1 MAKTQTS
8 CPRCRQPV
16 IADIEQ
22 IFDLFTDPTAKQ
34 KLLGNIANTIHCP
47 SCGFQGMVA
56 TPIVY
61 HDPEKELLLTYFPP
75 EMNVPITEQEKQIG
89 PLINRVL
96 NSLPNEKRKAYLF
109 QPQSM
114 LTYQTLLEK
123 ILEKDGITKE
133 MIENQQ
139 KRLNLL
145 QRILTTPKPD
155 QLTLVKQEENLI
167 DVSFF
172 SLLTRFIQSAVEQKD
187 EKTSKELLDVQEL
200 LFENTKVGKEISIQA
215 KETEIAIKSLQDAGK
230 DGGLTREKLLELVI
244 KAPNDIQLSI
254 LTGLARSGMDYSF
267 FQRLSEKIEAT
278 KDPEKNKLLA
288 LREKLLNLT
297 QEIDKKIQVEYEQA
311 KKLLEKILS
320 ADNIAQSAESNI
332 SKVDDLFLQVLD
344 NELAVAR
351 KNANL
356 DRISK
361 LEQIMIV
368 IEKANEPPAE
378 IKLIQELL
386 STEDDVELQNKINEH
401 AAEINSE
408 LADLMNNVITQSE
421 GKNQDV
427 KLTEKLK
434 SVYRAVLRFS
444 MQKNLQN

>member
-1 MAKTQTS
+1 MAKTQTT

-22 IFDLFTDPTAKQ
+22 IFDLNTDPTAKQ
-34 KLLGNIANTIHCP
+34 KLLGNVVNTIQCP
-47 SCGFQGMVA
+47 SCGFQGMLT

-61 HDPEKELLLTYFPP
+61 HDSEKELLLTYFPP
-75 EMNVPITEQEKQIG
+75 ELNVPVTEQEKQIG

-114 LTYQTLLEK
+114 LTYQTLIEK

-139 KRLNLL
+139 KCLNLL

-155 QLTLVKQEENLI
+155 RLSLIKQEEELI
-167 DVSFF
+167 DVLFF
-172 SLLTRFIQSAVEQKD
+172 TLLTRLIQSAVEQKD
-187 EKTSKELLDVQEL
+187 EKTSKDLLDIQDL
-200 LFENTKVGKEISIQA
+200 LFENTKVGKEVFVQA
-215 KETEIAIKSLQDAGK
+215 KETEAAIKSLQEAGK
-230 DGGLTREKLLELVI
+230 DGLTREKLLELVI
-244 KAPNDIQLSI
+244 KAPNDTQLSI

-267 FQRLSEKIEAT
+267 FQMLSEKIESAT
-278 KDPEKNKLLA
+278 DSKKQKLLN

-297 QEIDKKIQVEYEQA
+297 KEIDKKIQTEYEQA
-311 KKLLEKILS
+311 KKLLENIIS
-320 ADNIAQSAESNI
+320 ADNISQSAEKNL
-332 SKVDDLFLQVLD
+332 SKVDELFLQILE

-361 LEQIMIV
+361 LEQVMIV

-386 STEDDVELQNKINEH
+386 STENDEELQKKINEH
-401 AAEINSE
+401 SAEINSE
-408 LADLMNNVITQSE
+408 LADLINNVITQSE
-421 GKNQDV
+421 GKSQDV
-427 KLTEKLK
+427 RLTEKLQ

-444 MQKNLQN
+444 MQKNLQA

>member
-16 IADIEQ
+16 IADVEQ
-22 IFDLFTDPTAKQ
+22 IFDTYTDPTAKQ
-34 KLLGNIANTIHCP
+34 KLLGNIVNVIHCP
-47 SCGFQGMVA
+47 SCGFQGMLA
-56 TPIVY
+56 TPIIY

-75 EMNVPITEQEKQIG
+75 EMNVPVTEQEKQMG

-96 NSLPNEKRKAYLF
+96 NSLPNDKKKAYLF

-133 MIENQQ
+133 MIEEQQ

-145 QRILTTPKPD
+145 QRILTTPKPE
-155 QLTLVKQEENLI
+155 QLTLIKQEEALL

-172 SLLTRFIQSAVEQKD
+172 SLLTRFVQSSMEQKD
-187 EKTSKELLDVQEL
+187 EKTSKELLEIQDL
-200 LFENTKVGKEISIQA
+200 LFNNTKVGKELFVQA
-215 KETEIAIKSLQDAGK
+215 KDTEAAIKSLQDAGK
-230 DGGLTREKLLELVI
+230 DGLTREKLLELVI
-244 KAPNDIQLSI
+244 NAPNDIQLSI
-254 LTGLARSGMDYSF
+254 FTGLARSGMDYSF
-267 FQRLSEKIEAT
+267 FQMLSEKIDAA
-278 KDPEKNKLLA
+278 KDPEKQKLLT
-288 LREKLLNLT
+288 LRENLLKLT
-297 QEIDKKIQVEYEQA
+297 QEIDKKVQADYEKA
-311 KKLLEKILS
+311 KQLIEKILS
-320 ADNIAQSAESNI
+320 SDNIAQNAENNL
-332 SKVDDLFLQVLD
+332 SKVDELFLQVLE

-351 KNANL
+351 KNANI

-386 STEDDVELQNKINEH
+386 SIPTDTELQAKLNEH
-401 AAEINSE
+401 SSEITSE
-408 LADLMNNVITQSE
+408 LADLINNVITQSE

-427 KLTEKLK
+427 KLNEKLK

-444 MQKNLQN
+444 MQKNLQ

>member
-1 MAKTQTS
+1 MTKTQTS

-22 IFDLFTDPTAKQ
+22 IFDTYTDPTAKQ
-34 KLLGNIANTIHCP
+34 KLLGNVVNIIHCP
-47 SCGFQGMVA
+47 SCGFQDMLA

-75 EMNVPITEQEKQIG
+75 ELNISVTEQEKQIG

-96 NSLPNEKRKAYLF
+96 NSLPNEKKKAYLF

-145 QRILTTPKPD
+145 QRILTTPKPER
-155 QLTLVKQEENLI
+155 LTLIKQEEALL

-172 SLLTRFIQSAVEQKD
+172 SLLTRIAQSAVEQKD
-187 EKTSKELLDVQEL
+187 EKTGKELLEVQDL
-200 LFENTKVGKEISIQA
+200 LYENTKVGKELFVQA
-215 KETEIAIKSLQDAGK
+215 KETETAIKSLQNAGK
-230 DGGLTREKLLELVI
+230 DGLTREKLLELVI
-244 KAPNDIQLSI
+244 NAPNDTQLSI
-254 LTGLARSGMDYSF
+254 FTGLARSGMDYSF
-267 FQRLSEKIEAT
+267 FQMLSEKMDAA
-278 KDPEKNKLLA
+278 KDPEKQKLLT
-288 LREKLLNLT
+288 LRENLLKLT
-297 QEIDKKIQVEYEQA
+297 QEIDKKVQADYEQA
-311 KKLLEKILS
+311 KQLIEKILS
-320 ADNIAQSAESNI
+320 TDNIAQNAENNL
-332 SKVDDLFLQVLD
+332 SKVDELFLQVLE

-351 KNANL
+351 KNANI

-386 STEDDVELQNKINEH
+386 STPTDTELQAKLNEH
-401 AAEINSE
+401 SSEITSE
-408 LADLMNNVITQSE
+408 LADLINNVITQSE

-427 KLTEKLK
+427 KLNEKLK

-444 MQKNLQN
+444 MQKNLQ

>member
-16 IADIEQ
+16 IADVEQ
-22 IFDLFTDPTAKQ
+22 IFDTYTDPTAKQ
-34 KLLGNIANTIHCP
+34 KLLSNVVNVIHCP
-47 SCGFQGMVA
+47 SCGFQGMLA

-75 EMNVPITEQEKQIG
+75 ELNVPVTEQEKQMG

-96 NSLPNEKRKAYLF
+96 NSLPNEKKKAYLF

-145 QRILTTPKPD
+145 ERILTSAKPD
-155 QLTLVKQEENLI
+155 RLTLIKQEEALLDI
-167 DVSFF
+167 SFF
-172 SLLTRFIQSAVEQKD
+172 SLLTRFVQSAVEQKD
-187 EKTSKELLDVQEL
+187 EKTSKELLEVQDL
-200 LFENTKVGKEISIQA
+200 LFENTKVGKELFAQA
-215 KETEIAIKSLQDAGK
+215 KETESAIKSLQDAGK
-230 DGGLTREKLLELVI
+230 DGLTREKLLELAI
-244 KAPNDIQLSI
+244 NAPNDTQLSI

-267 FQRLSEKIEAT
+267 FQMLSEKIDAT
-278 KDPEKNKLLA
+278 KDPEKQKLLT
-288 LREKLLNLT
+288 LREKLLKLT
-297 QEIDKKIQVEYEQA
+297 QEIDKKVQAEYEQA
-311 KKLLEKILS
+311 KQLIEKILS
-320 ADNIAQSAESNI
+320 TDNIAQNAESNL
-332 SKVDDLFLQVLD
+332 SKVDELFLQVLE

-351 KNANL
+351 KNANI

-386 STEDDVELQNKINEH
+386 STPDDAELQKKLNEH
-401 AAEINSE
+401 SNEINSE
-408 LADLMNNVITQSE
+408 LADLMNNVIMQSE
-421 GKNQDV
+421 GKNQDL
-427 KLTEKLK
+427 KLAEKLK

-444 MQKNLQN
+444 MQKNLK

>member
-1 MAKTQTS
+1 MVKTQTS

-16 IADIEQ
+16 IADVEQ
-22 IFDLFTDPTAKQ
+22 IFDTYTDPTAKQ
-34 KLLGNIANTIHCP
+34 KLLGNVVNVIHCP
-47 SCGFQGMVA
+47 SCGFQGMLA

-75 EMNVPITEQEKQIG
+75 ELNVPVTEQEKQMG

-96 NSLPNEKRKAYLF
+96 NSLPNEKKKAYLF

-145 QRILTTPKPD
+145 QRIMTTPKPER
-155 QLTLVKQEENLI
+155 LALIKQEEELLDI
-167 DVSFF
+167 SFF
-172 SLLTRFIQSAVEQKD
+172 SLLTRFVQSSVEQKD
-187 EKTSKELLDVQEL
+187 EKTSKELLEVQDL
-200 LFENTKVGKEISIQA
+200 LFENTKVGKELFVQA
-215 KETEIAIKSLQDAGK
+215 KETETAIKTLQDAGK
-230 DGGLTREKLLELVI
+230 DGLTREKLLELVI
-244 KAPNDIQLSI
+244 NAPNDTQLSI

-267 FQRLSEKIEAT
+267 FQMLSEKIDAAKE
-278 KDPEKNKLLA
+278 PEKQKMLT
-288 LREKLLNLT
+288 LREKLLKLT
-297 QEIDKKIQVEYEQA
+297 QEIDKKVQAEYEQA
-311 KKLLEKILS
+311 KQLIEKILS
-320 ADNIAQSAESNI
+320 TDNIAQNAENNL
-332 SKVDDLFLQVLD
+332 SKVDELFLQVLE
-344 NELAVAR
+344 NELAIAR
-351 KNANL
+351 KNANV

-386 STEDDVELQNKINEH
+386 STPTDAELQNKLNEH
-401 AAEINSE
+401 SSEITSE
-408 LADLMNNVITQSE
+408 LADLINNVITQSE
-421 GKNQDV
+421 GKNQDI

-434 SVYRAVLRFS
+434 SVYRAVLHFS
-444 MQKNLQN
+444 MQKNLQQ

>member
-22 IFDLFTDPTAKQ
+22 IFDLNTDPTAKQ
-34 KLLGNIANTIHCP
+34 KLLGNIANSIHCP
-47 SCGFQGMVA
+47 SCGFQGMLA

-61 HDPEKELLLTYFPP
+61 HDPEKELLLTYYPP
-75 EMNVPITEQEKQIG
+75 ELNVPVTEQEKQIG

-155 QLTLVKQEENLI
+155 QLTLVKQEEELI

-172 SLLTRFIQSAVEQKD
+172 SLLTRFVQSAMEQKD
-187 EKTSKELLDVQEL
+187 EKTSKELLDVQDL
-200 LFENTKVGKEISIQA
+200 LFNNTKVGKELSIQA
-215 KETEIAIKSLQDAGK
+215 KETETAIKSLQDAGK
-230 DGGLTREKLLELVI
+230 DGLTREKLLELVI
-244 KAPNDIQLSI
+244 KAPNETQLSI

-267 FQRLSEKIEAT
+267 FQMLSEKIETA
-278 KDPEKNKLLA
+278 KDTDKQKLLN

-297 QEIDKKIQVEYEQA
+297 QEIDKKIQAEYEQA
-311 KKLLEKILS
+311 KQLLEKILS
-320 ADNIAQSAESNI
+320 ADNIAQSAESNL
-332 SKVDDLFLQVLD
+332 SNVNELFLQVLE

-361 LEQIMIV
+361 LEQVMIV

-386 STEDDVELQNKINEH
+386 STEDEAELQKKIKDH
-401 AAEINSE
+401 AAEITAE
-408 LADLMNNVITQSE
+408 LADLVNNVIIQSE
-421 GKNQDV
+421 GKNQDI

-434 SVYRAVLRFS
+434 SVYRAVLHFS
-444 MQKNLQN
+444 MQKNLQQ

>member
-16 IADIEQ
+16 IADVEQ
-22 IFDLFTDPTAKQ
+22 IFDSYTDPTAKQ
-34 KLLGNIANTIHCP
+34 KLLGNVVNIIHCP
-47 SCGFQGMVA
+47 SCGFQGMLA

-75 EMNVPITEQEKQIG
+75 EMNIPVTDQEKQMG

-96 NSLPNEKRKAYLF
+96 NSLPNEKKKAYLF

-133 MIENQQ
+133 MIEDQQ

-145 QRILTTPKPD
+145 QRILTSPKPD
-155 QLTLVKQEENLI
+155 QLTLIKQEEALL

-172 SLLTRFIQSAVEQKD
+172 SLLTRFVQSAMEQKD
-187 EKTSKELLDVQEL
+187 EKTGKELIEIQDL
-200 LFENTKVGKEISIQA
+200 LFQNTKVGKELYVQA
-215 KETEIAIKSLQDAGK
+215 KETETAIKSLQDAGK
-230 DGGLTREKLLELVI
+230 DGLTREKLLEIVI
-244 KAPNDIQLSI
+244 NAPNDTQLSI

-267 FQRLSEKIEAT
+267 FQMLSEKIDAAKE
-278 KDPEKNKLLA
+278 PEKQKLLT
-288 LREKLLNLT
+288 LREKLLKLT
-297 QEIDKKIQVEYEQA
+297 QEIDKKIQAEYEQA
-311 KKLLEKILS
+311 KQLIEKILS
-320 ADNIAQSAESNI
+320 TDNIAHNAESNL
-332 SKVDDLFLQVLD
+332 SKVDELFLQVLE

-351 KNANL
+351 KNANI

-386 STEDDVELQNKINEH
+386 STPDDAELQNKLNEH
-401 AAEINSE
+401 SSVITSE
-408 LADLMNNVITQSE
+408 FADLINNVIMQSE

-444 MQKNLQN
+444 MKKNLQ

>member
-16 IADIEQ
+16 IADVEQ
-22 IFDLFTDPTAKQ
+22 IFDTYTDPTAKQ
-34 KLLGNIANTIHCP
+34 KLLSNVVNVIHCP
-47 SCGFQGMVA
+47 SCGFQGMLA

-75 EMNVPITEQEKQIG
+75 EMNVPVTEQEKQMG
-89 PLINRVL
+89 PMINRVL
-96 NSLPNEKRKAYLF
+96 NSLPNEKKKAYLF

-133 MIENQQ
+133 MIEDQQ

-145 QRILTTPKPD
+145 ERILTTAKPD
-155 QLTLVKQEENLI
+155 RLTLIKQEEALL

-172 SLLTRFIQSAVEQKD
+172 SLLTRFVQSAVEQKD
-187 EKTSKELLDVQEL
+187 EKTSKELLEIQNL
-200 LFENTKVGKEISIQA
+200 LFENTKVGKELFVQA
-215 KETEIAIKSLQDAGK
+215 KETETAIKSIQDAGK
-230 DGGLTREKLLELVI
+230 DGLTREKLLDLVI
-244 KAPNDIQLSI
+244 NAPNETQLSI
-254 LTGLARSGMDYSF
+254 LAGLARSGMDYSF
-267 FQRLSEKIEAT
+267 FQMLSEKIDAAKE
-278 KDPEKNKLLA
+278 PEKQKLLT
-288 LREKLLNLT
+288 LREKLLKLT
-297 QEIDKKIQVEYEQA
+297 QEIDKKVQAEYEQA
-311 KKLLEKILS
+311 KQLIEKILS
-320 ADNIAQSAESNI
+320 TDNIAQNAESNL
-332 SKVDDLFLQVLD
+332 SKIDELFLQVLE
-344 NELAVAR
+344 NELAIAR
-351 KNANL
+351 KNANI

-378 IKLIQELL
+378 IKLIQDLL
-386 STEDDVELQNKINEH
+386 STPDDAELQNKLNEH
-401 AAEINSE
+401 SKEINSE
-408 LADLMNNVITQSE
+408 LADLINNVIMQSE

-444 MQKNLQN
+444 MQKNLQ

>member
-16 IADIEQ
+16 ITDIEQ
-22 IFDLFTDPTAKQ
+22 IFDTYTDPTAKQ
-34 KLLGNIANTIHCP
+34 KLLGNVVNIIHCP
-47 SCGFQGMVA
+47 SCGFQGMLA
-56 TPIVY
+56 TPIIY

-75 EMNVPITEQEKQIG
+75 ELNISVTEQEKQIG

-96 NSLPNEKRKAYLF
+96 NSLPNEKKKAYLF

-145 QRILTTPKPD
+145 QRILTTPKPE
-155 QLTLVKQEENLI
+155 QLTLIKQEEALL
-167 DVSFF
+167 DGSFF
-172 SLLTRFIQSAVEQKD
+172 SLLTRIAQSAVEQKD
-187 EKTSKELLDVQEL
+187 EKTSKELLEVQDL
-200 LFENTKVGKEISIQA
+200 LYENTKVGKELFVQA
-215 KETEIAIKSLQDAGK
+215 KETETAIKSLQDAGK
-230 DGGLTREKLLELVI
+230 DGLTREKLLELVI
-244 KAPNDIQLSI
+244 NAPNDTQLSI
-254 LTGLARSGMDYSF
+254 FTGLARSGMDYSF
-267 FQRLSEKIEAT
+267 FQMLSEKIDAA
-278 KDPEKNKLLA
+278 KDPEKQKLMT
-288 LREKLLNLT
+288 LREKLLKLT
-297 QEIDKKIQVEYEQA
+297 QEIDKKVQADYEQA
-311 KKLLEKILS
+311 KQLIEKILS
-320 ADNIAQSAESNI
+320 TDNIAQNAENNL
-332 SKVDDLFLQVLD
+332 SKVDELFLRVLE

-351 KNANL
+351 KNANI

-386 STEDDVELQNKINEH
+386 STPTDADLQTKLNEH
-401 AAEINSE
+401 SAEITSE
-408 LADLMNNVITQSE
+408 LADLINNVIMQSE
-421 GKNQDV
+421 GKNQDA
-427 KLTEKLK
+427 KLAEKLK
-434 SVYRAVLRFS
+434 SVYRAVLRFA
-444 MQKNLQN
+444 MQKNLQ